1 MLQTYFETLTD
12 ERQAWKVK
20 HNLLEIVVM
29 TICAVIAGCDAWEDI
44 EDFCRVKEQ
53 WLKENLHLELK
64 NGLPSHDTMQRVWS
78 MIHPEEF
85 EKCFSQWV
93 SSVCQRTDGEIV
105 SIDGK
110 TVRRSKD
117 TDKNPIH
124 MVSAWANQNQMV
136 LGQLATD
143 EKSNEITAVPE
154 LLEAL
159 DITGTIITTDAMSCQ
174 KEIVKQFHIEI
185 ECEFCGCKMHYNCI
199 KLPLYLLLLRKYYS
213 QNFEGSIDDKLIYNK
228 IIQNLSQKENELW
241 YIPTQYQTFID
252 IIKNNIQTYTS

>member
-85 EKCFSQWV
+85 ETCFSQWA

-174 KEIVKQFHIEI
+174 KEIVK
-185 ECEFCGCKMHYNCI
+185 
-199 KLPLYLLLLRKYYS
+199 
-213 QNFEGSIDDKLIYNK
+213 K
-228 IIQNLSQKENELW
+228 IIEKQADYTIALKKINLHCTKMFVTIFLLQSLKSNSIRKFPPVRQQKKDTAGLNAALT
-241 YIPTQYQTFID
+241 IFLQ
-252 IIKNNIQTYTS
+252 K